1 MTPEEQKLQRKLRD
15 TRAQRD
21 RATGRVRELRDY
33 CTKYQLQIVA
43 LQARLRQQIEK
54 AKHDKTTQS

>member
-1 MTPEEQKLQRKLRD
+1 MTIEEQRLHRKLRD

-33 CTKYQLQIVA
+33 CTKYQRQIIA
-43 LQARLRQQIEK
+43 LKK
-54 AKHDKTTQS
+54 ALKETYA